1 MRRPRSGWR
10 RCESWSST
18 SGPRRRWRS
27 RRRSARWSAR
37 MQAPGRSASS
47 GSTTSDRSSR
57 VRPDRVLCSVPVATM
72 TRAHPGFT
80 GVVQDRWPR
89 PRGWTP
95 PHRLDT
101 LDVSTLPGV
110 GPTLAKR
117 LRGFGI
123 TSVRDLLHHAPRRY
137 ESAAEQVPIA
147 KLGLSEG
154 EVAIEGRIVNARAR
168 TLRGRRTLVSATVR
182 DASGGQISASFFNQP
197 WLVEKLTP
205 GTEVRLRGKLGRYGF
220 DVKSY
225 DIGEARRTAD
235 HAPVYPA
242 SEQIPSAR
250 LRELVRSALAAHA
263 RALADPLPAELELP
277 LHRDALAALH
287 FPHDE
292 REAEQAR
299 RRLALDEL
307 VALQLVVARLRDTDA
322 VAAPLAAPGELIGR
336 YRGTLPF
343 VLTEHQE
350 HAIAEID
357 ADLRRS
363 VPMQRLLQGDVG
375 SGKTVVALYALLRAV
390 ENGSQG
396 ALMAP
401 TETLAEQHFL
411 TLEPLCAQLGVRC
424 VLLTGSSGARKIRDE
439 IANGVAQIAVGTHAL
454 IQRDVAFADLGVAV
468 VDEQHRFGVEQRKAL
483 SEGRSPH
490 VLHMTA
496 TPIPRTLALTIYGD
510 LAVSEIAKPPAN
522 RKPIVTARVGAERS
536 SDAYKRLRVHLD
548 AGRQAYVVCPLIEQ
562 SEMRLARAAEEEA
575 DRLRRAE
582 LKGYRVG
589 LLHGKLKPAE
599 RREVMRQF
607 KEHELDVLVATTVIE
622 VGVDVPNATIM
633 IVQEAD
639 RFGLAQLHQLR
650 GRVGRGGEQSYCLL
664 VSRPAEELNE
674 TADARL
680 QVLVD
685 TTDGFELA
693 EKDLELRREGQ
704 LLGTR
709 QSGWSDLRFTK
720 LRQDRDLI
728 ERARALAADL
738 RDEDGPWQDE
748 ADRLQGDATAKPS

>member
-1 MRRPRSGWR
+1 MV
-10 RCESWSST
+10 T
-18 SGPRRRWRS
+18 
-27 RRRSARWSAR
+27 
-37 MQAPGRSASS
+37 
-47 GSTTSDRSSR
+47 R
-57 VRPDRVLCSVPVATM
+57 VHA
-72 TRAHPGFT
+72 GFT
-80 GVVQDRWPR
+80 GVVQREWPR
-89 PRGWTP
+89 PRGWSP

-123 TSVRDLLHHAPRRY
+123 TTVRDLLFHGPRRY
-137 ESAAEQVPIA
+137 ESAAEQVAISE
-147 KLGLSEG
+147 LGRGEG
-154 EVAIEGRIVNARAR
+154 EVAIEGRIVSARAR
-168 TLRGRRTLVSATVR
+168 RLRGRRTLVTAAVR
-182 DASGGQISASFFNQP
+182 DESGGQISASFFNQP
-197 WLVEKLTP
+197 WLTEKLTP
-205 GTEVRLRGKLGRYGF
+205 GTNVRLRGKLGRYGF

-235 HAPVYPA
+235 YAPVYAA

-250 LRELVRSALAAHA
+250 LRELVREALALHA
-263 RALADPLPAELELP
+263 PDIRNPLPAELELP
-277 LHRDALAALH
+277 ARRDALAALH
-287 FPHDE
+287 FPVE
-292 REAEQAR
+292 RRQAEEAR

-322 VAAPLAAPGELIGR
+322 VAPALARPGALLER
-336 YRGTLPF
+336 YRAVLPF
-343 VLTEHQE
+343 ELTEHQE
-350 HAIAEID
+350 RAIVEVD
-357 ADLRRS
+357 ADLGRTT
-363 VPMQRLLQGDVG
+363 PMQRLLQGDVG

-390 ENGSQG
+390 ESGRQG

-401 TETLAEQHFL
+401 TETLAEQHFM

-424 VLLTGSSGARKIRDE
+424 VLLTGSVGSKAIREE

-454 IQRDVAFADLGVAV
+454 IQRDVEFADLAVAV

-483 SEGRSPH
+483 AEGRSPH

-522 RKPIVTARVGAERS
+522 RRPIVTARVGAERS
-536 SDAYKRLRVHLD
+536 SEAYARLRVHLD

-562 SEMRLARAAEEEA
+562 SETRLARAAEEEA
-575 DRLRRAE
+575 ERLRRAE

-599 RREVMRQF
+599 RRAVMQQF
-607 KEHELDVLVATTVIE
+607 KERELDVLVATTVIE

-650 GRVGRGGEQSYCLL
+650 GRVGRGAEQSYCLL
-664 VSRPAEELNE
+664 ISRAVDELSE
-674 TADARL
+674 TADRRL
-680 QVLVD
+680 QALVE

-693 EKDLELRREGQ
+693 QIDLDLRREGQ
-704 LLGTR
+704 LLGTQ
-709 QSGWSDLRFTK
+709 QSGWSDLRFTR
-720 LRQDRDLI
+720 LRTDHALI
-728 ERARALAADL
+728 QQARELAAEL

-748 ADRLQGDATAKPS
+748 ADRLSETATPALA